1 MDKHNDRL
9 EEFLHR
15 PERPAVLL
23 DTSGGLSLGPLP
35 GLEDFSKT
43 IPGLLSCLD
52 AGFLKVRQVT
62 QSPDLEGA
70 MPQLFW
76 SSQPG
81 SLIEAIE
88 PTSSHEIGFEG
99 SLHYDGSEY
108 G

>member
-43 IPGLLSCLD
+43 IPGLLPCLD
-52 AGFLKVRQVT
+52 AGCAGFLKVHQVT
-62 QSPDLEGA
+62 QSPNPEELVR
-70 MPQLFW
+70 QLVQIAHRTY
-76 SSQPG
+76 SMDAVKQT
-81 SLIEAIE
+81 EQR
-88 PTSSHEIGFEG
+88 
-99 SLHYDGSEY
+99 
-108 G
+108 